1 MDSSPPSGP
10 PDTPP
15 PARDDLALVLVGGG
29 ARAAYQVGF
38 LGELIRRHP
47 TARFPILMGTSAGA
61 INATYLAAREGSLAE
76 TIGNLVELWRHQRVD
91 RVFRVDSRSLLGLV
105 ARWGVRLVSGGS
117 MFAPR
122 VRGLLDTAPLRA
134 SLHAGLKPNGNGE
147 IAGIARNLAARRL
160 RALAI
165 STSSYSTGQSVMW
178 VQGGDI
184 ADWNRPYRRGRRA
197 AITVEHV
204 MASAALP
211 LFFPA
216 VRLEDGWHG
225 DGGIRMM
232 APCSAPIHLGARRI
246 IAVSNRHR
254 GMTQEASEPVIRDY
268 PPPAQIAGQLMNAM
282 FLDDLDHDGLTLQRL
297 NSLVR
302 ALPVDRRQDLH
313 PVDLVV
319 IRPSQDLG
327 RLSLQFE
334 PQLPKM
340 FRHLTRSLGS
350 RETTSPDLLSLLMF
364 QPDYIQRLL
373 EIGAAD
379 AVAAGARLAALL
391 APEVAAP
398 SGRAEQ
404 ETPQPDAK
412 PMTGMR
418 RFLARPPNG
427 EGDSRPSR
435 AKQ

>member
-1 MDSSPPSGP
+1 M
-10 PDTPP
+10 
-15 PARDDLALVLVGGG
+15 LVGGG

-38 LGELIRRHP
+38 LGELVRRHP
-47 TARFPILMGTSAGA
+47 TARFPILVGTSAGA
-61 INATYLAAREGSLAE
+61 INATWLAAREGSLAE
-76 TIGNLVELWRHQRVD
+76 AVGSLVEHWRRQRVD
-91 RVFRVDSRSLLGLV
+91 HVFRVDNPSLLGLV
-105 ARWGVRLVSGGS
+105 ARWGLRLVSGGS
-117 MFAPR
+117 AFAPR

-134 SLHAGLKPNGNGE
+134 NLRERLKPEPDGE
-147 IAGIARNLAARRL
+147 IAGIGRNLAAGRL
-160 RALAI
+160 RALAV
-165 STSSYSTGQSVMW
+165 STSSYSTGQSVIW
-178 VQGGDI
+178 VQGANL
-184 ADWNRPYRRGRRA
+184 ADWNRPYRRARRA

-216 VRLEDGWHG
+216 VRLDDGWHG

-246 IAVSNRHR
+246 LAVSNRHR
-254 GMTQEASEPVIRDY
+254 TTTREASRPVIHAY
-268 PPPAQIAGQLMNAM
+268 PPPAQIGGQLLNAM

-302 ALPVDRRQDLH
+302 ALPEERRQGLH

-319 IRPSQDLG
+319 VRPSRDLG

-334 PQLPKM
+334 PQLPRT
-340 FRHLTRSLGS
+340 FRHLTRGLGS

-379 AVAAGARLAALL
+379 AVAAGARLARLL
-391 APEVAAP
+391 APEAAAAR
-398 SGRAEQ
+398 GRRGRG
-404 ETPQPDAK
+404 D
-412 PMTGMR
+412 
-418 RFLARPPNG
+418 ARPERKP
-427 EGDSRPSR
+427 
-435 AKQ
+435 

>member
-1 MDSSPPSGP
+1 MDASSPSVA
-10 PDTPP
+10 PDTPA

-47 TARFPILMGTSAGA
+47 TARFPILVGTSAGA
-61 INATYLAAREGSLAE
+61 INATYLAAQEGSLADA
-76 TIGNLVELWRHQRVD
+76 IGGLVDLWLHQRVD
-91 RVFRVDSRSLLGLV
+91 RVFRVDSRSLGGLV
-105 ARWGVRLVSGGS
+105 ARWGLRLLSGGS
-117 MFAPR
+117 MFAPQ
-122 VRGLLDTAPLRA
+122 VQGLLDTAPLRA
-134 SLHAGLKPNGNGE
+134 SLHERLRPNQNGE

-165 STSSYSTGQSVMW
+165 STSSYSTGQSVIW
-178 VQGGDI
+178 VQGPDL
-184 ADWNRPYRRGRRA
+184 ADWNRPYRRGRRGP
-197 AITVEHV
+197 ITVEHV

-246 IAVSNRHR
+246 LAISNRHR
-254 GMTQEASEPVIRDY
+254 GITREASRPVIHDY
-268 PPPAQIAGQLMNAM
+268 PPPAQIGGQLLNAM

-297 NSLVR
+297 NTLIR
-302 ALPVDRRQDLH
+302 ALPADRRQGLH

-334 PQLPKM
+334 PQLPGT
-340 FRHLTRSLGS
+340 FRYLTRGLGS

-364 QPDYIQRLL
+364 QPDYIHRLL

-379 AVAAGARLAALL
+379 AVAESARLAPLL
-391 APEVAAP
+391 APEAAAP
-398 SGRAEQ
+398 
-404 ETPQPDAK
+404 
-412 PMTGMR
+412 TGQTQR
-418 RFLARPPNG
+418 KASP
-427 EGDSRPSR
+427 
-435 AKQ
+435 

>member
-10 PDTPP
+10 PDTSP

-76 TIGNLVELWRHQRVD
+76 AIGNLVELWRHQRVD

-105 ARWGVRLVSGGS
+105 ARWGVRLVAGGS

-134 SLHAGLKPNGNGE
+134 SLHAGLRPNHHGE

-254 GMTQEASEPVIRDY
+254 GITQEASEPVIRDY

-282 FLDDLDHDGLTLQRL
+282 FLDDLDQDGLTLQRL

-379 AVAAGARLAALL
+379 AVAAGARLTALL

-398 SGRAEQ
+398 SARAEQ
-404 ETPQPDAK
+404 ETPQPERS
-412 PMTGMR
+412 T
-418 RFLARPPNG
+418 
-427 EGDSRPSR
+427 
-435 AKQ
+435 

>member
-1 MDSSPPSGP
+1 METSSPFGA

-15 PARDDLALVLVGGG
+15 TAPDDLALVLVGGG

-47 TARFPILMGTSAGA
+47 TARFPILAGTSAGA
-61 INATYLAAREGSLAE
+61 INATWLAAREGSLAE
-76 TIGNLVELWRHQRVD
+76 AIGALVEHWRRQRVD
-91 RVFRVDSRSLLGLV
+91 RVFRVDGPSLMGLV
-105 ARWGVRLVSGGS
+105 ARWGLRLVSGGS
-117 MFAPR
+117 TLAPR

-134 SLHAGLKPNGNGE
+134 TLREQLRPNPDGE
-147 IAGIARNLAARRL
+147 IAGIARNLAAGRL
-160 RALAI
+160 RALAV

-178 VQGGDI
+178 VQGGDL
-184 ADWNRPYRRGRRA
+184 ADWSRPYRRGRRA
-197 AITVEHV
+197 AITVDHV

-216 VRLEDGWHG
+216 VRLDDGWHG

-232 APCSAPIHLGARRI
+232 SPCSAPIHLGARRI
-246 IAVSNRHR
+246 LAVSNRHR
-254 GMTQEASEPVIRDY
+254 GITQAASEPVIRDY

-282 FLDDLDHDGLTLQRL
+282 FLDDLDQDGLNLQRL
-297 NSLVR
+297 NTLVR
-302 ALPVDRRQDLH
+302 ALPADRRLGLH
-313 PVDLVV
+313 PVELVI

-334 PQLPKM
+334 PQLPRM

-364 QPDYIQRLL
+364 QPDYIHRLL

-379 AVAAGARLAALL
+379 AAADGARLAALL
-391 APEVAAP
+391 APKSAVTEPTTGTGGAA
-398 SGRAEQ
+398 RA
-404 ETPQPDAK
+404 
-412 PMTGMR
+412 
-418 RFLARPPNG
+418 
-427 EGDSRPSR
+427 
-435 AKQ
+435 

>member
-1 MDSSPPSGP
+1 MDASSPSGAL
-10 PDTPP
+10 DTPP

-76 TIGNLVELWRHQRVD
+76 AIGNLVELWRHQRVD

-184 ADWNRPYRRGRRA
+184 ADWNRPYRRGHRA

-254 GMTQEASEPVIRDY
+254 GITQEASKPVIRDY

-282 FLDDLDHDGLTLQRL
+282 FLDDLDQDGLTLQRL
-297 NSLVR
+297 NSLIR

-379 AVAAGARLAALL
+379 AVAAGGRLAALL

-404 ETPQPDAK
+404 ETPQPERS
-412 PMTGMR
+412 P
-418 RFLARPPNG
+418 
-427 EGDSRPSR
+427 
-435 AKQ
+435 

>member
-1 MDSSPPSGP
+1 MDKPSSPGS
-10 PDTPP
+10 PDAPP

-47 TARFPILMGTSAGA
+47 TARFPILAGTSAGA

-76 TIGNLVELWRHQRVD
+76 AIGDLVEHWRGQQAD
-91 RVFRVDSRSLLGLV
+91 RVFRVDGRSLAGLV
-105 ARWGVRLVSGGS
+105 ARWGIRLLSGGAT
-117 MFAPR
+117 FAPR
-122 VRGLLDTAPLRA
+122 VQGLLDTAPLRA
-134 SLHAGLKPNGNGE
+134 SLHERLKPNHKGE
-147 IAGIARNLAARRL
+147 IGGIARNLEAGRL
-160 RALAI
+160 RSLAI
-165 STSSYSTGQSVMW
+165 STSSYSTGQSVIW
-178 VQGGDI
+178 VQGGDL

-216 VRLEDGWHG
+216 VRLDDGWHG

-246 IAVSNRHR
+246 LAVSNRHR
-254 GMTQEASEPVIRDY
+254 GITQEASQPVIDHY
-268 PPPAQIAGQLMNAM
+268 PPPAQIGGQLLNAM

-297 NSLVR
+297 NSLLR
-302 ALPVDRRQDLH
+302 DLPPHRRQGLH
-313 PVDLVV
+313 PVELVV
-319 IRPSQDLG
+319 IRPSEDLG
-327 RLSLQFE
+327 RLSLEFE
-334 PQLPKM
+334 PQLPRA
-340 FRHLTRSLGS
+340 FRYMTRGLGS

-379 AVAAGARLAALL
+379 AVAAGGRLEALL
-391 APEVAAP
+391 APEAAA
-398 SGRAEQ
+398 SSDRTE
-404 ETPQPDAK
+404 
-412 PMTGMR
+412 R
-418 RFLARPPNG
+418 RT
-427 EGDSRPSR
+427 SR
-435 AKQ
+435 

>member
-1 MDSSPPSGP
+1 MDTSSPSGA

-15 PARDDLALVLVGGG
+15 TAPDDLALVLVGGG

-47 TARFPILMGTSAGA
+47 TARFPILAGTSAGA
-61 INATYLAAREGSLAE
+61 INATWLAAREGSLAE
-76 TIGNLVELWRHQRVD
+76 AIGALVEHWRRQRVD
-91 RVFRVDSRSLLGLV
+91 RVFRVDGPSLMGLV
-105 ARWGVRLVSGGS
+105 ARWGLRLVSGGS
-117 MFAPR
+117 TLAPR

-134 SLHAGLKPNGNGE
+134 TLREQLRPNPDGE
-147 IAGIARNLAARRL
+147 IAGIARNLAAGRL
-160 RALAI
+160 RALAV

-178 VQGGDI
+178 VQGGDL
-184 ADWNRPYRRGRRA
+184 ADWSRPYRRGRRA
-197 AITVEHV
+197 AITVDHV

-216 VRLEDGWHG
+216 VRLDDGWHG

-232 APCSAPIHLGARRI
+232 SPCSAPIHLGARRI
-246 IAVSNRHR
+246 LAVSNRHR
-254 GMTQEASEPVIRDY
+254 GITQAASEPVIRDY

-282 FLDDLDHDGLTLQRL
+282 FLDDLDQDGLNLQRL
-297 NSLVR
+297 NTLVR
-302 ALPVDRRQDLH
+302 ALPAHRRLGLH
-313 PVDLVV
+313 PVELVI

-334 PQLPKM
+334 PQLPRM

-364 QPDYIQRLL
+364 QPDYIHRLL

-379 AVAAGARLAALL
+379 AAAAGGRLAALL
-391 APEVAAP
+391 APEAAA
-398 SGRAEQ
+398 SSDRTERRA
-404 ETPQPDAK
+404 
-412 PMTGMR
+412 
-418 RFLARPPNG
+418 
-427 EGDSRPSR
+427 SR
-435 AKQ
+435 

>member
-1 MDSSPPSGP
+1 M
-10 PDTPP
+10 
-15 PARDDLALVLVGGG
+15 GGG

-47 TARFPILMGTSAGA
+47 TARFPILVGTSAGA
-61 INATYLAAREGSLAE
+61 INATYLAAQEGTLAHA
-76 TIGNLVELWRHQRVD
+76 IAGLFDLWRHQRVD
-91 RVFRVDSRSLLGLV
+91 RVFRVDSRSLGGLV
-105 ARWGVRLVSGGS
+105 ARWGLRLLSGGS
-117 MFAPR
+117 MFAPQ
-122 VRGLLDTAPLRA
+122 VQGLLDTAPLRA
-134 SLHAGLKPNGNGE
+134 SLHERLRPNQNGE

-165 STSSYSTGQSVMW
+165 STSSYSTGQSVIW
-178 VQGGDI
+178 VQGADL
-184 ADWNRPYRRGRRA
+184 ADWNRPYRRGRRGP
-197 AITVEHV
+197 ITVEHV

-246 IAVSNRHR
+246 LAISNRHR
-254 GMTQEASEPVIRDY
+254 GITREASQPVIHDY
-268 PPPAQIAGQLMNAM
+268 PPPAQIGGQLLNAM

-297 NSLVR
+297 NTLIR
-302 ALPVDRRQDLH
+302 ALPADRRQGLH

-334 PQLPKM
+334 PQLPRT
-340 FRHLTRSLGS
+340 FRYLTRGLGS

-364 QPDYIQRLL
+364 QPDYIHRLL

-379 AVAAGARLAALL
+379 AVAESPRLAPLL
-391 APEVAAP
+391 APEAAAP
-398 SGRAEQ
+398 
-404 ETPQPDAK
+404 
-412 PMTGMR
+412 TGQTQR
-418 RFLARPPNG
+418 KASP
-427 EGDSRPSR
+427 
-435 AKQ
+435 

>member
-1 MDSSPPSGP
+1 MDASAPPVRAVA
-10 PDTPP
+10 P

-47 TARFPILMGTSAGA
+47 AASFPILVGTSAGA
-61 INATYLAAREGSLAE
+61 INATWLAAREGSLAE
-76 TIGNLVELWRHQRVD
+76 AVAGLVEHWRRQRVD
-91 RVFRVDSRSLLGLV
+91 RVFRVDSPSLVSLV
-105 ARWGVRLVSGGS
+105 ARWGLRLVSGGS
-117 MFAPR
+117 ALAPR

-134 SLHAGLKPNGNGE
+134 CLHERLKPEPNGE
-147 IAGIARNLAARRL
+147 IAGIARNLAAGRL
-160 RALAI
+160 RALAV

-178 VQGGDI
+178 VQGADL

-197 AITVEHV
+197 AITVDHV
-204 MASAALP
+204 LASAALP

-216 VRLEDGWHG
+216 VRLDDGWHG

-246 IAVSNRHR
+246 LAVSNRHR
-254 GMTQEASEPVIRDY
+254 GITQEASEPVIRGY

-282 FLDDLDHDGLTLQRL
+282 FLDDLDQDGLTLQRL
-297 NSLVR
+297 NTLIR
-302 ALPVDRRQDLH
+302 GLPSDRRQGLH
-313 PVDLVV
+313 PVELVV
-319 IRPSQDLG
+319 IRPSEDLG

-334 PQLPKM
+334 PQLPRA
-340 FRHLTRSLGS
+340 FRYLTRGLGS

-379 AVAAGARLAALL
+379 AAAAGARLAAIL
-391 APEVAAP
+391 APEAAAR
-398 SGRAEQ
+398 GRA
-404 ETPQPDAK
+404 K
-412 PMTGMR
+412 CGR
-418 RFLARPPNG
+418 RSA
-427 EGDSRPSR
+427 D
-435 AKQ
+435 